1 MSLLSRMIER
11 SSVRKRAVDLAQLR
25 ELIAPVSGVHL
36 LDVGGGSGAA
46 TERFATGCA
55 EVVVLEPD
63 GTKVAEG
70 RRLRPAIR
78 FLEGRAEE
86 IPLPDATF
94 DRVTSVVAFHHMG
107 NQESAVGEMRRVLRD
122 SGRIVLFELP
132 PSRAPGPLYRWIAGY
147 RHAGH
152 MAFHDPEELM
162 GRMRAAGFTAVSSR
176 AGVTGY
182 FVTATK

>member
-1 MSLLSRMIER
+1 MSVLSRMIER
-11 SSVRKRAVDLAQLR
+11 RSLRKRANDLAQLHD
-25 ELIAPVSGVHL
+25 LIVPVSGVRL
-36 LDVGGGSGAA
+36 LDVGGGTGAA
-46 TERFATGCA
+46 TERFAAGCA

-63 GTKVAEG
+63 RTKAAEG

-78 FLEGRAEE
+78 FQEGHAEA
-86 IPLPDATF
+86 IPFPDGTF
-94 DRVTSVVAFHHMG
+94 DRVTSVVAFHHME
-107 NQESAVGEMRRVLRD
+107 NQKSALKEMRRVLRD

-152 MAFHDPEELM
+152 MTFHGPDELTAKLQA
-162 GRMRAAGFTAVSSR
+162 GGFTAVSSQ

-182 FVTATK
+182 FVKGTK